1 MGLFTWLGNRKRP
14 MVSVL
19 RLNGV
24 IGQLGPFRT
33 GLTAQGLD
41 QAIQRAFAPK
51 RLAAVALIINS
62 PGGSPVQSGL
72 IATRIRAAAEKRN
85 VPVLAFAE
93 DVAASGGYWL
103 ACAADEIFVDENS
116 IIGSI
121 GVISSGFGFA
131 EAIARLGIERR
142 LYTAGDRKSL
152 LDSFLPERPEDVA
165 RLKRLQGD
173 IHTSFKAMVSK
184 RRGNR
189 LKGEESE
196 LFSGEFWIGPRA
208 VALGLADGIGEL
220 RATMKERFG
229 DKVRL
234 KLIPPDRV
242 GWRRRLGLAHGAE
255 TRGWPGEILAVLEE
269 RALWSRFGL

>member
-1 MGLFTWLGNRKRP
+1 MGLVSWLKNRKRP

-19 RLNGV
+19 RLNGI

-33 GLTAQGLD
+33 GLTAHGLE

-51 RLAAVALIINS
+51 RLAAVALLINS
-62 PGGSPVQSGL
+62 PGGSPVQSAL
-72 IATRIRAAAEKRN
+72 IATRIRAAAEKRQ
-85 VPVLAFAE
+85 VPVLAFTE

-116 IIGSI
+116 IVGSI

-152 LDSFLPERPEDVA
+152 LDSFLPEKPEDVA
-165 RLKRLQGD
+165 RLKRMQAD
-173 IHTSFKAMVSK
+173 IHQSFTAMVTK

-189 LKGEESE
+189 LKGEESD
-196 LFSGEFWIGPRA
+196 LFSGEFWTGQRA
-208 VALGLADGIGEL
+208 VALGLADGLGEL
-220 RATMKERFG
+220 RATVKERFG
-229 DKVRL
+229 ERVRI
-234 KLIPPDRV
+234 KIVPPERG
-242 GWRRRLGLAHGAE
+242 GWRRRLLGAGRGDTAAWPAAMLAA
-255 TRGWPGEILAVLEE
+255 LEE

>member
-1 MGLFTWLGNRKRP
+1 MGLISWLANRTRP

-19 RLNGV
+19 RLSGI

-33 GLTAQGLD
+33 GLTAYSLEE
-41 QAIQRAFAPK
+41 AIQRAFAPK
-51 RLAAVALIINS
+51 RLAAVALLINS
-62 PGGSPVQSGL
+62 PGGSPVQSAL
-72 IATRIRAAAEKRN
+72 IAKRIRAAAEKRH
-85 VPVLAFAE
+85 VPVLAFTE

-142 LYTAGDRKSL
+142 LYTAGERKSL
-152 LDSFLPERPEDVA
+152 LDSFLPEKPEDVA
-165 RLKRLQGD
+165 RLTRLQTE
-173 IHTSFKAMVSK
+173 IHASFKSMVSK

-189 LKGEESE
+189 LKGEEGD
-196 LFSGEFWIGPRA
+196 LFSGEFWTGQRA
-208 VALGLADGIGEL
+208 VALGLADGLGEL
-220 RATMKERFG
+220 RATVKERFG
-229 DKVRL
+229 ERVRIKV
-234 KLIPPDRV
+234 IPPQRG
-242 GWRRRLGLAHGAE
+242 GWRRRLGLTGPADAAA
-255 TRGWPGEILAVLEE
+255 WPAALLAAFEE

>member
-1 MGLFTWLGNRKRP
+1 MGLFTWLNRGGP
-14 MVSVL
+14 LVSVL
-19 RLNGV
+19 RMNGI
-24 IGQLGPFRT
+24 IGQLGPLRT

-51 RLAAVALIINS
+51 RLAAVALVINS
-62 PGGSPVQSGL
+62 PGGSPVQSAL
-72 IATRIRAAAEKRN
+72 IASRIRAAAEKRDL
-85 VPVLAFAE
+85 PVLAFAE

-121 GVISSGFGFA
+121 GVISSGFGFS

-142 LYTAGDRKSL
+142 LYTSGDRKSL

-165 RLKRLQGD
+165 RLQRMQAD
-173 IHTSFKAMVSK
+173 IHQSFKSMVLK

-189 LKGEESE
+189 LKGEEAD
-196 LFSGEFWIGPRA
+196 LFSGEFWTGQRA
-208 VALGLADGIGEL
+208 VALGLADGVGEL
-220 RATMKERFG
+220 RATMKQRFG

-234 KLIPPDRV
+234 KVIPAERSS
-242 GWRRRLGLAHGAE
+242 WRRRLGLGTAPDA
-255 TRGWPGEILAVLEE
+255 TAWPGAVLAALEE
-269 RALWSRFGL
+269 RALWSRYGL